1 MSDEFPDT
9 PLNPR
14 VHLLLDE
21 LSLAIRW
28 NSACIL
34 LADYCS
40 EITRRKVELSLRRL
54 IRRAGHSVN
63 DIKVTK
69 TEYDIPLI
77 LRDYPSREETVFFV
91 SGLQWAGGRGYSNAY
106 RGLNMHREVLVEAK
120 IRCVVWL
127 TQTEFR
133 KLPRHAPDF
142 WAFRHKVVDF
152 LDLPSRQEVVF
163 TEFQDEDYPSAIERY
178 KMMLRRDNE
187 NLSVHQKLAELYH
200 AAGCCEDAI
209 LHYKKSIHLAPG
221 NEKYLMALAHIYLE
235 LGQDDL
241 SRRTQRRAGRLSVN
255 HKN

>member
-1 MSDEFPDT
+1 MSDEFPNP
-9 PLNPR
+9 PLSLR
-14 VHLLLDE
+14 VRLLLDE

-34 LADYCS
+34 LADYRS

-54 IRRAGHSVN
+54 IKRAGHSVN
-63 DIKVTK
+63 DVKVTK

-77 LRDYPSREETVFFV
+77 LRDHPSREETVFFV

-106 RGLNMHREVLVEAK
+106 RALNMHREYLVEAK

-152 LDLPSRQEVVF
+152 LDLPSRQDVVLP
-163 TEFQDEDYPSAIERY
+163 EFPDEDYPSAIERY
-178 KMMLRRDNE
+178 KMMLRRDSG

-200 AAGCCEDAI
+200 AAGCYEDAV

-221 NEKYLMALAHIYLE
+221 NGINILALAHIYLD
-235 LGQDDL
+235 LGQDEL
-241 SRRTQRRAGRLSVN
+241 YRRTQRRAGRLSVDR
-255 HKN
+255 KN